1 MKKYFLFLIGIVL
14 VNISLSL
21 MINADLFTCQ
31 KELFSLQQSLISAR
45 EKNNRLKR
53 EAASLSSL
61 NRIAQLASKTG
72 LAREEKKIVIVSG
85 DRFAMR

>member
-1 MKKYFLFLIGIVL
+1 MKKCFFFLIGIVL

-21 MINADLFTCQ
+21 IINADLFTCQ
-31 KELFSLQQSLISAR
+31 KEFFSLRQNLISAS
-45 EKNNRLKR
+45 EKNSHLKR
-53 EAASLSSL
+53 EAANLSSL
-61 NRIAQLASKTG
+61 NRIAKLALKNG